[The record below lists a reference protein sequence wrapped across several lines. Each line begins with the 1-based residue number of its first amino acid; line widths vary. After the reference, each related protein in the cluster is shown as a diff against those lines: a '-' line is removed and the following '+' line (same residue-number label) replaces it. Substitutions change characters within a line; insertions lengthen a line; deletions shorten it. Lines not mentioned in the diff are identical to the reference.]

1 MAISGDLILNSSV
14 LLGKFLEGAQSRAF
28 SIAQITT
35 GYSEDAL
42 DLMLDTMFKLVEKYS
57 GHSEQE

>member
-14 LLGKFLEGAQSRAF
+14 LLGKFLEGPQSRAF

-35 GYSEDAL
+35 GNSKDVL
-42 DLMLDTMFKLVEKYS
+42 DLV
-57 GHSEQE
+57 